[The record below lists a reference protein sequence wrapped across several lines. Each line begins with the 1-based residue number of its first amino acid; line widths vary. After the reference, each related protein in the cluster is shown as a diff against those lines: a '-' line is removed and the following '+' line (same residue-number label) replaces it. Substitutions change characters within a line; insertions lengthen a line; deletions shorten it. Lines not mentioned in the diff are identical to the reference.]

1 MVELTEQEA
10 HCIARLLQSAIFSPD
25 HDLFAG
31 CRFCKYPCAKES
43 GTWCDMHLVDLP
55 RYDAVMHKLMEETG
69 VDLGPAVYGYLDPS
83 VVPFKKFPYKKFIK
97 NSNEEIK
104 EFFRNYFKDI

>member
-25 HDLFAG
+25 HNLFAG
-31 CRFCKYPCAKES
+31 CRFCKYQCVKDAGE
-43 GTWCDMHLVDLP
+43 WEDMSLVDLP
-55 RYDAVMHKLMEETG
+55 RYDAVINNIMNETG
-69 VDLGPAVYGYLDPS
+69 VDVGPAVYGCIEPGGM
-83 VVPFKKFPYKKFIK
+83 PYKKFLK